1 MRRKAFHVKVISVL
15 TALIAVL
22 SLAGCGQTFDAGS
35 YAKAMLDAAYKGESA
50 GYVKQEI
57 GSKEDAQKL
66 YEDNLS
72 ALVESFSEIFGS
84 SLDKETKQKLNDAMA
99 AICAKV
105 KYDVGQAE
113 KSGKGYT
120 VDVRVK
126 PLLLSEALQDE
137 TFTEKAEKAV
147 KKEVGKNSDVS
158 ADELTA
164 VLTDLLIGRF
174 QEIADSPEYGEEK
187 SVTLELIQND
197 DGAYE
202 ISNDSWD
209 KIDQMLMQ

>member
-1 MRRKAFHVKVISVL
+1 MRRKAFHVRAVSVL

-22 SLAGCGQTFDAGS
+22 SLIGCGQTFDAGS
-35 YAKAMLDAAYKGESA
+35 YAKAM
-50 GYVKQEI
+50 
-57 GSKEDAQKL
+57 
-66 YEDNLS
+66 
-72 ALVESFSEIFGS
+72 
-84 SLDKETKQKLNDAMA
+84 MA

-187 SVTLELIQND
+187 SVTLELLQND
-197 DGAYE
+197 DGAYK